1 MSRVTPLCDVARDGI
16 IVIIAARPQKQYY
29 FYEDSVMGTPIPPPA
44 QSVLS
49 VPALLLA
56 TQILDSSMDWKHALG
71 KLGQF
76 CRTTT
81 IHGLTYITP
90 DNRQVWSALGHSCHS
105 YMVESVFNVELQT
118 KVSEN
123 ILLALSH
130 SRDY

>member
-1 MSRVTPLCDVARDGI
+1 MLCDVARDGI

-49 VPALLLA
+49 VPALLL
-56 TQILDSSMDWKHALG
+56 DMDWKHALG

-118 KVSEN
+118 KVKRRF
-123 ILLALSH
+123 LLPLPH

>member
-44 QSVLS
+44 QS

-90 DNRQVWSALGHSCHS
+90 DNRQVSQLPQLYG
-105 YMVESVFNVELQT
+105 
-118 KVSEN
+118 
-123 ILLALSH
+123 
-130 SRDY
+130 

>member
-29 FYEDSVMGTPIPPPA
+29 FYEDSVMGTPIQPPA

-49 VPALLLA
+49 VPALL
-56 TQILDSSMDWKHALG
+56 DMDFQHALG

-90 DNRQVWSALGHSCHS
+90 DNRQVSQLPQLYG
-105 YMVESVFNVELQT
+105 
-118 KVSEN
+118 
-123 ILLALSH
+123 
-130 SRDY
+130 

>member
-29 FYEDSVMGTPIPPPA
+29 FSEDSVMGTPIPPPA
-44 QSVLS
+44 QSA
-49 VPALLLA
+49 PALLV
-56 TQILDSSMDWKHALG
+56 MDCKHALG

-90 DNRQVWSALGHSCHS
+90 DNRQVWSALGHS
-105 YMVESVFNVELQT
+105 
-118 KVSEN
+118 
-123 ILLALSH
+123 
-130 SRDY
+130 